1 MNEQESVNDSEQNN
15 NCIIA
20 ETKTIKKN
28 TNKSIRVKM
37 NILLMNYILVHHWT
51 QSLKLRDEIKR
62 EFT

>member
-28 TNKSIRVKM
+28 TNKSI
-37 NILLMNYILVHHWT
+37 LLMNYILVHHWT